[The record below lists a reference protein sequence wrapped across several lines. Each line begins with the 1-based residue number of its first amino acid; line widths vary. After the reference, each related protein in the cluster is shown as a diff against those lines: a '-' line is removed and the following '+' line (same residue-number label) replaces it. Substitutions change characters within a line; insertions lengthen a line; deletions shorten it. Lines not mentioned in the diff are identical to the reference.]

1 MATKQERTKQK
12 IQSLSRYIIEKAECD
27 SYRAG
32 TRSKQW
38 HIEADQKLLD
48 AVGGRSVLLRQAV
61 ELEKLT
67 GISGK
72 IIVKWKAVRTE
83 IEKITVSPDAIPL
96 LCQVEQIEDPRERQ
110 LSQMELAE
118 SWKSRVAQADW
129 LIPYY
134 DHILERLNSG
144 KLVKDVPGLEDPL
157 FFLFLNKTAE
167 ERKPLYRRAFSAQVC
182 TIWNGI
188 AQTKQSESK
197 ITPTKRFEKIYQS
210 AVLSVLK
217 QYSPL
222 YEEGMSDEELLTAH
236 GILTYAQTLEFKG
249 AVSYRIDDG
258 PAISTAAQIYGT
270 MFNKQTLENAVP
282 ISIVGI
288 RQIMTIENKANY
300 EKMQFRPDTLYI
312 FCHGFFSPPE
322 RKFLSR
328 VVALAGTDT
337 EYFHWGDM
345 DYGGIR
351 IFKFLQKNLFPRL
364 KPWKMDVTDYKMAL
378 QMGASISLETDK
390 RERFEQ
396 MDAGVLT
403 PLKEAIL
410 KNGKEIEQELL
421 LLYGILYQKTL
432 RLQ

>member
-1 MATKQERTKQK
+1 MKQERTKQK

-110 LSQMELAE
+110 LSQMELTE

-328 VVALAGTDT
+328 VVELAGTDT

-351 IFKFLQKNLFPRL
+351 IFKFLQKNLFPKL

-421 LLYGILYQKTL
+421 LL
-432 RLQ
+432 

>member
-1 MATKQERTKQK
+1 MKQERTKQK

-351 IFKFLQKNLFPRL
+351 IFKFLQKNLFPKL

-396 MDAGVLT
+396 IDAGVLT

-421 LLYGILYQKTL
+421 LL
-432 RLQ
+432 

>member
-1 MATKQERTKQK
+1 MKQERTKQK

-48 AVGGRSVLLRQAV
+48 AVGGRSVLLRQAG

-83 IEKITVSPDAIPL
+83 IEKITVSSDAIPL

-110 LSQMELAE
+110 LSQMELTE

-351 IFKFLQKNLFPRL
+351 IFKFLQKNLFPKL

-410 KNGKEIEQELL
+410 KNGKEIEQDLL
-421 LLYGILYQKTL
+421 LL
-432 RLQ
+432 

>member
-1 MATKQERTKQK
+1 MAMKQERTKQK

-48 AVGGRSVLLRQAV
+48 AVGGRSVLLRQAG

-110 LSQMELAE
+110 LSQMELTE

-351 IFKFLQKNLFPRL
+351 IFKFLQKNLFPKL

-378 QMGASISLETDK
+378 QLGASISLEADK
-390 RERFEQ
+390 REKFEH

-421 LLYGILYQKTL
+421 LL
-432 RLQ
+432 

>member
-48 AVGGRSVLLRQAV
+48 AVGGRSVLLRQAGD
-61 ELEKLT
+61 LEKLT

-83 IEKITVSPDAIPL
+83 IEKITVSSDAIPL

-110 LSQMELAE
+110 LSQMELTE

-288 RQIMTIENKANY
+288 RQIMTVENKANY

-351 IFKFLQKNLFPRL
+351 IFKFLQKNLFPKL

-396 MDAGVLT
+396 IDAGVLT

-421 LLYGILYQKTL
+421 LL
-432 RLQ
+432 

>member
-1 MATKQERTKQK
+1 MKQERTKQK

-48 AVGGRSVLLRQAV
+48 AVGGRSVLLRQAG

-83 IEKITVSPDAIPL
+83 IEKITVSSDAIPL

-110 LSQMELAE
+110 LSQMELTE

-167 ERKPLYRRAFSAQVC
+167 ERKPLYHRAFSAQVC

-328 VVALAGTDT
+328 VVELAGTDT

-351 IFKFLQKNLFPRL
+351 IFKFLQKNLFPKL

-421 LLYGILYQKTL
+421 LL
-432 RLQ
+432 

>member
-12 IQSLSRYIIEKAECD
+12 IQSLNRYIIEKAECD

-48 AVGGRSVLLRQAV
+48 AVGGRSVLLRQAGD
-61 ELEKLT
+61 LEKLT

-83 IEKITVSPDAIPL
+83 IEKITVSSDAIPL
-96 LCQVEQIEDPRERQ
+96 LCQMEQIEDPRERQ
-110 LSQMELAE
+110 LSQMELTE

-312 FCHGFFSPPE
+312 FCHGFFSPLE

-351 IFKFLQKNLFPRL
+351 IFKFLQKNLFPKL

-421 LLYGILYQKTL
+421 LL
-432 RLQ
+432 

>member
-1 MATKQERTKQK
+1 MKQERTKQK

-48 AVGGRSVLLRQAV
+48 AVGGRSVLFRQAV

-118 SWKSRVAQADW
+118 SWKSLVAQADW

-300 EKMQFRPDTLYI
+300 EKMQFQPDTLYI

-351 IFKFLQKNLFPRL
+351 IFKFLQKNLFPKL

-421 LLYGILYQKTL
+421 LL
-432 RLQ
+432 

>member
-1 MATKQERTKQK
+1 MKQERTKQK

-48 AVGGRSVLLRQAV
+48 AVGGRSVLLRQAG

-83 IEKITVSPDAIPL
+83 IEKITVSSDAIPL

-167 ERKPLYRRAFSAQVC
+167 EREPLYRRAFSAQVC

-351 IFKFLQKNLFPRL
+351 IFKFLQKNLFPKL

-421 LLYGILYQKTL
+421 LL
-432 RLQ
+432 

>member
-32 TRSKQW
+32 TRGKQW

-48 AVGGRSVLLRQAV
+48 AVGGRSVLLRQAG

-72 IIVKWKAVRTE
+72 IIIKWKAVRTE

-110 LSQMELAE
+110 LSQMELTE

-129 LIPYY
+129 LVPYY

-167 ERKPLYRRAFSAQVC
+167 EREPLYRRAFSAQVC

-188 AQTKQSESK
+188 AQTKQSESR

-351 IFKFLQKNLFPRL
+351 IFKFLQKNLFPKL

-421 LLYGILYQKTL
+421 LL
-432 RLQ
+432 

>member
-1 MATKQERTKQK
+1 MKQERTKQK

-48 AVGGRSVLLRQAV
+48 AVGGRSVLLRQAG

-83 IEKITVSPDAIPL
+83 IENITVSSDAIPL

-110 LSQMELAE
+110 LSQMELTE

-328 VVALAGTDT
+328 VVELAGTDT

-351 IFKFLQKNLFPRL
+351 IFKFLQKNLFPKL
-364 KPWKMDVTDYKMAL
+364 KPWKMDVTDYTMAL

-421 LLYGILYQKTL
+421 LL
-432 RLQ
+432 

>member
-1 MATKQERTKQK
+1 MKQERTKQK

-48 AVGGRSVLLRQAV
+48 ADGGRSVLLRQAG

-110 LSQMELAE
+110 LSQMELTE

-351 IFKFLQKNLFPRL
+351 IFKFLQKNLFPKL

-421 LLYGILYQKTL
+421 LL
-432 RLQ
+432 

>member
-1 MATKQERTKQK
+1 MKQERTKQK

-48 AVGGRSVLLRQAV
+48 AVGGRSVLLRQAG

-83 IEKITVSPDAIPL
+83 IEKITVSSDAIPL

-300 EKMQFRPDTLYI
+300 EKMQFRRDTLYI

-328 VVALAGTDT
+328 VVELAGTDT

-351 IFKFLQKNLFPRL
+351 IFKFLQKNLFPKL

-421 LLYGILYQKTL
+421 LL
-432 RLQ
+432 

>member
-1 MATKQERTKQK
+1 MR
-12 IQSLSRYIIEKAECD
+12 L
-27 SYRAG
+27 
-32 TRSKQW
+32 
-38 HIEADQKLLD
+38 
-48 AVGGRSVLLRQAV
+48 VVVLCCSDRLASWK
-61 ELEKLT
+61 KLT

-83 IEKITVSPDAIPL
+83 IEKITVSSDAIPL

-110 LSQMELAE
+110 LSQMELTE

-300 EKMQFRPDTLYI
+300 EKMQFRRDTLYI

-328 VVALAGTDT
+328 VVELAGTDT

-351 IFKFLQKNLFPRL
+351 IFKFLQKNLFPKL
-364 KPWKMDVTDYKMAL
+364 KPWKMDVTDYTMAL

-421 LLYGILYQKTL
+421 LL
-432 RLQ
+432 

>member
-1 MATKQERTKQK
+1 MAMKQERTKQK
-12 IQSLSRYIIEKAECD
+12 IQTLSRYIIEKAECD

-48 AVGGRSVLLRQAV
+48 AVGGRSVLLRQAG

-144 KLVKDVPGLEDPL
+144 KLVKDVPGLEDPM

-351 IFKFLQKNLFPRL
+351 IFKFLQKNLFPKL

-421 LLYGILYQKTL
+421 LL
-432 RLQ
+432 

>member
-1 MATKQERTKQK
+1 MKQERTKQK

-48 AVGGRSVLLRQAV
+48 AVGGRSVLLRQAG

-110 LSQMELAE
+110 LSQMEMTE

-351 IFKFLQKNLFPRL
+351 IFKFLQKNLFPKL

-396 MDAGVLT
+396 MDAGVLP

-421 LLYGILYQKTL
+421 LL
-432 RLQ
+432 

>member
-1 MATKQERTKQK
+1 MKQERTKQK

-48 AVGGRSVLLRQAV
+48 AVGGRSVLLRQAG

-83 IEKITVSPDAIPL
+83 IEKITVSSDAIPL

-110 LSQMELAE
+110 LSQMELTE
-118 SWKSRVAQADW
+118 SWKSRVAQADL
-129 LIPYY
+129 LIHYY

-300 EKMQFRPDTLYI
+300 EKMQFRRDTLYI

-328 VVALAGTDT
+328 VVELAGTDT

-351 IFKFLQKNLFPRL
+351 IFKFLQKNLFPKL
-364 KPWKMDVTDYKMAL
+364 KPWKMDVTDYTMAL

-421 LLYGILYQKTL
+421 LL
-432 RLQ
+432 

>member
-48 AVGGRSVLLRQAV
+48 AVGGRSVLLRQAG

-83 IEKITVSPDAIPL
+83 IEKITVSSDAIPL

-110 LSQMELAE
+110 LSQMELTE

-312 FCHGFFSPPE
+312 FCHGFFSPLE

-351 IFKFLQKNLFPRL
+351 IFKFLQKNLFPKL

-378 QMGASISLETDK
+378 QMGASISLEADK

-421 LLYGILYQKTL
+421 LL
-432 RLQ
+432 

>member
-1 MATKQERTKQK
+1 MKQERTKQK

-48 AVGGRSVLLRQAV
+48 AVGGRSVLLRQAG

-110 LSQMELAE
+110 LSQMELTE

-144 KLVKDVPGLEDPL
+144 KLVKDVPGLEDPM

-351 IFKFLQKNLFPRL
+351 IFKFLQKNLFPKL

-421 LLYGILYQKTL
+421 LL
-432 RLQ
+432 

>member
-1 MATKQERTKQK
+1 MKQERTKQK

-48 AVGGRSVLLRQAV
+48 AVGGRSVLLRQAG

-110 LSQMELAE
+110 LSQMELTE

-182 TIWNGI
+182 TTWNGI

-351 IFKFLQKNLFPRL
+351 IFKFLQKNLFPKL

-421 LLYGILYQKTL
+421 LL
-432 RLQ
+432 

>member
-1 MATKQERTKQK
+1 MVCYCAAQTGWRNWKE
-12 IQSLSRYIIEKAECD
+12 
-27 SYRAG
+27 
-32 TRSKQW
+32 
-38 HIEADQKLLD
+38 
-48 AVGGRSVLLRQAV
+48 
-61 ELEKLT
+61 LT

-110 LSQMELAE
+110 LSQMELTE

-351 IFKFLQKNLFPRL
+351 IFLFLQKRPVSQDVQ
-364 KPWKMDVTDYKMAL
+364 PWKMDATSTIRWAL
-378 QMGASISLETDK
+378 QMRCRYSAGSRQARKTGA
-390 RERFEQ
+390 
-396 MDAGVLT
+396 AGCGNVLT
-403 PLKEAIL
+403 PLKEADPGDTAR
-410 KNGKEIEQELL
+410 KSNRNCLL
-421 LLYGILYQKTL
+421 L
-432 RLQ
+432 

>member
-12 IQSLSRYIIEKAECD
+12 IQTLSRYIIEKAECD

-48 AVGGRSVLLRQAV
+48 AVGGRSVLLRQAG

-110 LSQMELAE
+110 LSQMELTE

-144 KLVKDVPGLEDPL
+144 KLVKGVPGLEDPL

-167 ERKPLYRRAFSAQVC
+167 EREPLYRRAFSAQVC

-217 QYSPL
+217 QYSPS

-312 FCHGFFSPPE
+312 FCHGFFSPSE

-351 IFKFLQKNLFPRL
+351 IFKFLQKNLFPKL

-421 LLYGILYQKTL
+421 LL
-432 RLQ
+432 

>member
-1 MATKQERTKQK
+1 MKQERTKQK

-48 AVGGRSVLLRQAV
+48 AVGGRSVLLRQAG

-83 IEKITVSPDAIPL
+83 IEKITVSSDAIPL

-110 LSQMELAE
+110 LSQMELTE
-118 SWKSRVAQADW
+118 SWKSRVARADW

-328 VVALAGTDT
+328 VVELAGTDT

-351 IFKFLQKNLFPRL
+351 IFKFLQKNLFPKL
-364 KPWKMDVTDYKMAL
+364 KPWKMDVTDYRMAL

-421 LLYGILYQKTL
+421 LL
-432 RLQ
+432 

>member
-1 MATKQERTKQK
+1 MKQERTKQK

-48 AVGGRSVLLRQAV
+48 AVGGRSVLLRQAG

-83 IEKITVSPDAIPL
+83 IEKITVSSDAIPL

-110 LSQMELAE
+110 LSQMELTE

-167 ERKPLYRRAFSAQVC
+167 EREPLYRRAFSAQVC

-322 RKFLSR
+322 RKSLSR

-351 IFKFLQKNLFPRL
+351 IFKFLQKNLFPKL

-421 LLYGILYQKTL
+421 LL
-432 RLQ
+432 

>member
-48 AVGGRSVLLRQAV
+48 AVGGRSVLLRQAG

-110 LSQMELAE
+110 LSQMEMTE

-188 AQTKQSESK
+188 APKQSESK

-351 IFKFLQKNLFPRL
+351 IFKFLQKNLFPKL

-378 QMGASISLETDK
+378 QLGASISLEADK
-390 RERFEQ
+390 REKFEH

-421 LLYGILYQKTL
+421 LL
-432 RLQ
+432 

>member
-1 MATKQERTKQK
+1 MKQERTKQK

-48 AVGGRSVLLRQAV
+48 AVGGRSVLLRQAG

-83 IEKITVSPDAIPL
+83 IEKITVSSDAIPL
-96 LCQVEQIEDPRERQ
+96 LCQEEQIEDPRERQ

-300 EKMQFRPDTLYI
+300 EKMQFRRDTLYI

-328 VVALAGTDT
+328 VVELAGTDT

-351 IFKFLQKNLFPRL
+351 IFKFLQKNLFPKL

-421 LLYGILYQKTL
+421 LL
-432 RLQ
+432 

>member
-1 MATKQERTKQK
+1 MKQERTKQK

-48 AVGGRSVLLRQAV
+48 AVGGRSVLLRQAG

-83 IEKITVSPDAIPL
+83 IEKITVSSDAIPL

-110 LSQMELAE
+110 LSQMELTE

-197 ITPTKRFEKIYQS
+197 ITPTIRFEKIYQS

-351 IFKFLQKNLFPRL
+351 IFKFLQKNLFPKL

-421 LLYGILYQKTL
+421 LL
-432 RLQ
+432 

>member
-48 AVGGRSVLLRQAV
+48 AVGGRSVLLRQAG

-83 IEKITVSPDAIPL
+83 IEKITVSSDAIPL

-110 LSQMELAE
+110 LSQMELTE

-351 IFKFLQKNLFPRL
+351 IFKFLQKNLFPKL

-421 LLYGILYQKTL
+421 LL
-432 RLQ
+432 

>member
-1 MATKQERTKQK
+1 MKQERTKQK

-48 AVGGRSVLLRQAV
+48 AVGGRSVLLRQAG

-110 LSQMELAE
+110 LSQMELTE

-167 ERKPLYRRAFSAQVC
+167 ERKPLYRRAFSAQVG

-351 IFKFLQKNLFPRL
+351 IFKFLQKNLFPKL

-410 KNGKEIEQELL
+410 ENGKEIEQELL
-421 LLYGILYQKTL
+421 LL
-432 RLQ
+432 

>member
-1 MATKQERTKQK
+1 MKQERTKQK

-48 AVGGRSVLLRQAV
+48 AVGGRSVLLRQAG

-188 AQTKQSESK
+188 APKQSESK

-217 QYSPL
+217 QYSSL

-351 IFKFLQKNLFPRL
+351 IFKFLQKNLFPKL

-378 QMGASISLETDK
+378 QLGASISLEADK
-390 RERFEQ
+390 REKFEH

-421 LLYGILYQKTL
+421 LL
-432 RLQ
+432 

>member
-48 AVGGRSVLLRQAV
+48 AVGGRSVLLRQAGD
-61 ELEKLT
+61 LEKLT

-110 LSQMELAE
+110 LSQMELTE

-351 IFKFLQKNLFPRL
+351 IFKFLQKNLFPKL

-421 LLYGILYQKTL
+421 LL
-432 RLQ
+432 

>member
-1 MATKQERTKQK
+1 MKQERTKQK

-83 IEKITVSPDAIPL
+83 IEKITVSSDAIPL

-110 LSQMELAE
+110 LSQMELTE
-118 SWKSRVAQADW
+118 SWKSRVARADW

-328 VVALAGTDT
+328 VVELAGTDT

-351 IFKFLQKNLFPRL
+351 IFKFLQKNLFPKL

-421 LLYGILYQKTL
+421 LL
-432 RLQ
+432 

>member
-1 MATKQERTKQK
+1 MKQERTKQK

-32 TRSKQW
+32 MRSKQW

-48 AVGGRSVLLRQAV
+48 AVGGRSVLLRQAG

-110 LSQMELAE
+110 LSQMELTE

-144 KLVKDVPGLEDPL
+144 KLVKDVPGLL

-288 RQIMTIENKANY
+288 RQIMTVENKANY

-351 IFKFLQKNLFPRL
+351 IFKFLQKNLFPKL

-378 QMGASISLETDK
+378 QLGASISLEADK
-390 RERFEQ
+390 REKFEH

-421 LLYGILYQKTL
+421 LL
-432 RLQ
+432 

>member
-1 MATKQERTKQK
+1 MKQERTKQK

-48 AVGGRSVLLRQAV
+48 AVGGRSVLLRQAG

-83 IEKITVSPDAIPL
+83 IEKITVSSDAIPL

-110 LSQMELAE
+110 LLQMELTE

-167 ERKPLYRRAFSAQVC
+167 EREPLYRRAFSAQVC
-182 TIWNGI
+182 TTWNGI

-328 VVALAGTDT
+328 VVELAGTDT

-351 IFKFLQKNLFPRL
+351 IFKFLQKNLFPKL

-421 LLYGILYQKTL
+421 LL
-432 RLQ
+432 

>member
-1 MATKQERTKQK
+1 MKQERTKQK

-48 AVGGRSVLLRQAV
+48 AVGGRSVLLRQAG

-110 LSQMELAE
+110 LSQMELTE

-222 YEEGMSDEELLTAH
+222 YDEGMSDEELLTAH

-351 IFKFLQKNLFPRL
+351 IFKFLQKNLFPKL

-421 LLYGILYQKTL
+421 LL
-432 RLQ
+432 

>member
-48 AVGGRSVLLRQAV
+48 AVGGRSVLLRQAG

-167 ERKPLYRRAFSAQVC
+167 ERKPLYRRSFSAQVC
-182 TIWNGI
+182 TIWNEI

-351 IFKFLQKNLFPRL
+351 IFKFLQKNLFPKL

-421 LLYGILYQKTL
+421 LL
-432 RLQ
+432 

>member
-1 MATKQERTKQK
+1 MKQERTKQK

-48 AVGGRSVLLRQAV
+48 AVGGRSVLLRQAG

-83 IEKITVSPDAIPL
+83 IEKITVSSDAIPL

-110 LSQMELAE
+110 LSQMELTE

-182 TIWNGI
+182 IIWNGI

-351 IFKFLQKNLFPRL
+351 IFKFLQKNLFPKL

-421 LLYGILYQKTL
+421 LL
-432 RLQ
+432 

>member
-1 MATKQERTKQK
+1 MKQERTKQK

-48 AVGGRSVLLRQAV
+48 AVGGRSVLLRQAG

-83 IEKITVSPDAIPL
+83 IEKITVSSDAIPL

-110 LSQMELAE
+110 LSQMELTE

-288 RQIMTIENKANY
+288 RQIMTVENKANY

-351 IFKFLQKNLFPRL
+351 IFKFLQKNLFPKL

-421 LLYGILYQKTL
+421 LL
-432 RLQ
+432 

>member
-1 MATKQERTKQK
+1 MAMKQERTKQK
-12 IQSLSRYIIEKAECD
+12 IQTLSRYIIEKAECD

-48 AVGGRSVLLRQAV
+48 AVGGRSVLLRQAG

-83 IEKITVSPDAIPL
+83 IEKITVSSDAIPL
-96 LCQVEQIEDPRERQ
+96 LCQMEQIEDPRERQ
-110 LSQMELAE
+110 LSQMELTE

-351 IFKFLQKNLFPRL
+351 IFKFLQKNLFPKL

-421 LLYGILYQKTL
+421 LL
-432 RLQ
+432 

>member
-1 MATKQERTKQK
+1 MKQERTKQK

-48 AVGGRSVLLRQAV
+48 AVGGRSVLLRQAG

-83 IEKITVSPDAIPL
+83 IEKITVSSDAIPL

-110 LSQMELAE
+110 LSQMELTE

-312 FCHGFFSPPE
+312 FCHGFFSSPE

-328 VVALAGTDT
+328 VVELAGTDT

-351 IFKFLQKNLFPRL
+351 IFLFLQKRLFPDVQ
-364 KPWKMDVTDYKMAL
+364 PWKMDPEHSKWA
-378 QMGASISLETDK
+378 LETGAGIPLEAGK
-390 RERFEQ
+390 REKLEKL
-396 MDAGVLT
+396 DAGMLT
-403 PLKEAIL
+403 PLKEQIL
-410 KNGKEIEQELL
+410 EHGQEIEQELL
-421 LLYGILYQKTL
+421 LL
-432 RLQ
+432 